1 MTGKQKA
8 AAVALIVF
16 AKKAA
21 LVAALGFVAVVLSKV
36 TGTHISITTSDAP
49 DAAIGLADELTAT
62 LAADQTS
69 ATLPAAVTP

>member
-62 LAADQTS
+62 LANDSTAT
-69 ATLPAAVTP
+69 TLPAAVTP